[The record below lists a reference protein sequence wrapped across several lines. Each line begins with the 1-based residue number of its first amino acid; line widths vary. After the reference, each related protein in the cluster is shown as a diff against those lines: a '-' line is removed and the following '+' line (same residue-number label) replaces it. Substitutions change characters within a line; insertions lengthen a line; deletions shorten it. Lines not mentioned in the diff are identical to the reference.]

1 MRIETEIMQL
11 LYVCCLHPVP
21 VAVKTVRQVQDKP
34 GFHFNT
40 VLTFY
45 HAQKLVL
52 KLTESAT

>member
-1 MRIETEIMQL
+1 MQF

-21 VAVKTVRQVQDKP
+21 VLQVQDKP